1 MLVRFFYELR
11 EAGIPVSLTE
21 FLALLGALQ
30 QGVSAQGAERFYWL
44 ARLSLI
50 KDERFFDRFDRVFAA
65 HFAGAERAF
74 EKWAAEIPPEWLQ
87 ARMQQQLTEEERRKV
102 QALGGWEKLLE
113 TLKQRLAEQKERHQ
127 GGNKWIGTGGT
138 SPFGSGGYNPEGI
151 RIGEAGARQRRA
163 VKVWEAREYRNFD
176 DQRELGTRQFKIALR
191 GLRKFARQGA
201 ADELDLDGTIE
212 ATARNAGWLDLK
224 LRPER
229 RNAVKVLLL
238 LDVGG
243 SMDEH
248 VRGVEA
254 LFSAARSEFR
264 HLESFYFHNFI
275 YEYLWK
281 DNRRRQRERSS
292 TLELMRR
299 FNSDYRVI
307 IVGDASMSPYEILQ
321 PGGSVEHWNEESG
334 EVWLKRVS
342 AHFPHLIWLNPLP
355 QARWDW
361 TPSVGMTRS
370 LVHEQMY
377 PLSLEG
383 LERAMRALRRP
394 TLSQPLPV

>member
-1 MLVRFFYELR
+1 
-11 EAGIPVSLTE
+11 
-21 FLALLGALQ
+21 
-30 QGVSAQGAERFYWL
+30 
-44 ARLSLI
+44 
-50 KDERFFDRFDRVFAA
+50 
-65 HFAGAERAF
+65 
-74 EKWAAEIPPEWLQ
+74 
-87 ARMQQQLTEEERRKV
+87 
-102 QALGGWEKLLE
+102 
-113 TLKQRLAEQKERHQ
+113 
-127 GGNKWIGTGGT
+127 
-138 SPFGSGGYNPEGI
+138 
-151 RIGEAGARQRRA
+151 
-163 VKVWEAREYRNFD
+163 
-176 DQRELGTRQFKIALR
+176 
-191 GLRKFARQGA
+191 
-201 ADELDLDGTIE
+201 
-212 ATARNAGWLDLK
+212 
-224 LRPER
+224 
-229 RNAVKVLLL
+229 VKVLLL

-394 TLSQPLPV
+394 TLSQPLPA